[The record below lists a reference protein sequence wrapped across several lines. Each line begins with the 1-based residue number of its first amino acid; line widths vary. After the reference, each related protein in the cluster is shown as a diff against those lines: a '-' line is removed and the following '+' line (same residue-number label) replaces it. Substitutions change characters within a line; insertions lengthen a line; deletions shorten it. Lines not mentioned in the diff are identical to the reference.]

1 MTTID
6 EYETK
11 LKELREQRKRLQ
23 RDVLHTIIWI
33 TGFGILLLLVTPLF
47 SPHWIVTIIFIV
59 IMLCLLYMLIYLHV
73 FDSRLLEKITWV
85 KGAMSASGGFP
96 MDYGL
101 EQLMKKDRKDD

>member
-23 RDVLHTIIWI
+23 RDVTHTIIWI
-33 TGFGILLLLVTPLF
+33 VGFGILLLLVTPLF
-47 SPHWIVTIIFIV
+47 SPHWMVTIIFIV
-59 IMLCLLYMLIYLHV
+59 IVLCLLYMLIYLHV
-73 FDSRLLEKITWV
+73 FDGRLFEKITWL
-85 KGAMSASGGFP
+85 KGAISATGGFP

-101 EQLMKKDRKDD
+101 EQLMKK